1 MELLSAKFIDQDA
14 SWVVSTYAKADL
26 EFVQGEGSWLVTS
39 DGTRYLDFVAGIA
52 VNALGHCHPAIVG
65 AIQAQSAKFLHIS
78 NLYPNAPQL
87 RFAKRML
94 ELTGLA
100 GQGGKAFFCNSGTEA
115 NEGALKFARKYFDR
129 TGKSQKM
136 GVVTFVNSFHG
147 RTYGALSA
155 TGQEGLK
162 QGFGP
167 MPQGYVHV
175 PWNDCAALRSV
186 VNGDTCAI
194 MLEPIAAEGGI
205 MTPSAEFVAAINAL
219 REEYGCLV
227 IADEIQT
234 GLGRCGSISGAA
246 RYGIQA
252 DISTWAKALGGGLP
266 LGMVLL
272 SGQVAAQMK
281 PGDHGTTFGGNPV
294 ACAAGLALV
303 EVVGAPGFLESVQ
316 ERSLQLQAGLRALAA
331 KYSWL
336 GGLRGD
342 GLLLGVVTSKPV
354 GDLVLA
360 CRKQGLLAHRAGA
373 DVLRLLPPLNVSA
386 EEVELALSKL
396 DAACANLSE

>member
-1 MELLSAKFIDQDA
+1 MEQLSAKFIDQDA

-94 ELTGLA
+94 ELTGLV

-155 TGQEGLK
+155 TGQDGLK

-167 MPQGYVHV
+167 MPQGFVHV
-175 PWNDCAALRSV
+175 PWNDCTALRSV
-186 VNGDTCAI
+186 VNSDTCAI

-303 EVVGAPGFLESVQ
+303 EVVGAPGFLEAVQ

-386 EEVELALSKL
+386 AEIDLAIAKI
-396 DAACANLSE
+396 DAACASMG